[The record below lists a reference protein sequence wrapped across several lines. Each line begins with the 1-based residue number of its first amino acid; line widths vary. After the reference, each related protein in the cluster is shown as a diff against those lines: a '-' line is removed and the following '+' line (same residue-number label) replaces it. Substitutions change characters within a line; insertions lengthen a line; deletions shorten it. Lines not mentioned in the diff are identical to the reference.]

1 MAGLS
6 GPASSIQ
13 GISMENDEKKIWY
26 LPGPTFQYNEDVNAL
41 ARENGLRI
49 IDANVTAD
57 RTNEE
62 KHPPKVT
69 LKPVAE
75 AAKGGEPTKQDI
87 IDAHARLT
95 QMQTDL
101 DNREKD
107 LDKRESKL
115 DKDRAEFDAKV
126 ANDAMHDGSM
136 TVAELKEA
144 LKAKGV
150 EFEAG
155 AKKADLQALLDAP
168 AQ

>member
-1 MAGLS
+1 
-6 GPASSIQ
+6 
-13 GISMENDEKKIWY
+13 MEKDEKKIWY

-41 ARENGLRI
+41 AREHGLRI

-69 LKPVAE
+69 LKPVQ
-75 AAKGGEPTKQDI
+75 AAATGGEPTKQDV
-87 IDAHARLT
+87 IDAHARLS
-95 QMQTDL
+95 QMQIDL

-107 LDKRESKL
+107 LSKREAKL
-115 DKDRAEFDAKV
+115 DKDRAELDAKI
-126 ANDAMHDGSM
+126 AADALHDGSM

-144 LKAKGV
+144 LTTKGIK
-150 EFEAG
+150 FEPS